1 MSIELLNSVFDSI
14 HLTGDWSLQ
23 LLRISTPKREGT
35 KYVSRQIT
43 LDPPGTLNTFVKELA
58 QRYRTHG
65 KGSLDSYNSLIEY
78 DGTADAMTIYKLHK
92 DNPLIA
98 SEFESFITAVA
109 NPDVEEDA
117 MTFSSAYL
125 VKGTL
130 TVDGEQCAIKLISMQ
145 NPITSL
151 SHKFY
156 QRDGKF
162 SEIRGPVL
170 SLRKSVDVVIIQDTV
185 YFLTMAGENLFNM
198 ARAYKN
204 VCHDAVIEVEGAGFI
219 SGIERFKGVAESGH
233 NPRRFVSFNRDRLEA
248 LKNTNTR
255 KAMAKQFAIPLDTD
269 NKFDASIDGAS
280 EKIVKLLCNKGM
292 IDPFKKT
299 PVEVTGA
306 KQWQ

>member
-1 MSIELLNSVFDSI
+1 MSIELLNSVFDGI
-14 HLTGDWSLQ
+14 HYTVDWSLQ
-23 LLRISTPKREGT
+23 LLRISTPRGEST

-43 LDPPGTLNTFVKELA
+43 LDPPGTLDTFMKELA
-58 QRYRTHG
+58 HKYRAHG

-78 DGTADAMTIYKLHK
+78 DGTADAMTIYRLQKE
-92 DNPLIA
+92 NPLIS
-98 SEFESFITAVA
+98 SEYEAFIAAIA

-117 MTFSSAYL
+117 MTYSSAYL
-125 VKGTL
+125 VKGMV
-130 TVDGEQCAIKLISMQ
+130 TVNGDQFAIKLVSMQ

-151 SHKFY
+151 THKFY
-156 QRDGKF
+156 QKDGKF

-170 SLRKSVDVVIIQDTV
+170 SLRKSVDVVIVQDTI

-204 VCHDAVIEVEGAGFI
+204 VCHDAVIEVEEADFI
-219 SGIERFKGVAESGH
+219 TGIDRFKGVAESGH
-233 NPRRFVSFNRDRLEA
+233 NPRRFVSFNRERLEA

-255 KAMAKQFAIPLDTD
+255 KAMAKQFAIPLDAE